1 MAPGSDRNL
10 GLSLNNKE
18 RLGGFSAG
26 PWPVQLR
33 YETGLTGE
41 EYVRAEAWRDARLE
55 RCPNH
60 PHGGC
65 SLAGHGTYARKT
77 PRGAK
82 IARWYCPESH
92 TTISLLPDCLAARLP
107 GTLDTVE
114 AVVAHAERSRSLT
127 ETAKALRHD
136 AIELPGAIRW
146 VRRRIRLVR
155 RLLDSVAELLP
166 ERFALGIAG
175 LIPLRAHLDTGRAL
189 VELRRLLAP
198 LLYVLPM
205 PLGFSRERSR
215 APKIRPGLQ
224 HTLGHDPPPSAA

>member
-1 MAPGSDRNL
+1 M
-10 GLSLNNKE
+10 
-18 RLGGFSAG
+18 
-26 PWPVQLR
+26 QLR

-82 IARWYCPESH
+82 IARWYCRESH
-92 TTISLLPDCLAARLP
+92 TTFSLLPDCLAARLP
-107 GTLDTVE
+107 GTLDAVE
-114 AVVAHAERSRSLT
+114 TVVAHAERSRSLT
-127 ETAKALRHD
+127 ETAKALRRD
-136 AIELPGAIRW
+136 AVGLAGAIRW
-146 VRRRIRLVR
+146 VRRRVSLVC
-155 RLLDSVAELLP
+155 RLLTSVAELLP

-198 LLYVLPM
+198 NLSVLPM
-205 PLGFSRERSR
+205 PLGFRRDRSR
-215 APKIRPGLQ
+215 ASEIRPGFQ
-224 HTLGHDPPPSAA
+224 HKLGHDPPPSAA

>member
-1 MAPGSDRNL
+1 M
-10 GLSLNNKE
+10 
-18 RLGGFSAG
+18 
-26 PWPVQLR
+26 QLR

-82 IARWYCPESH
+82 IARWYCRESH
-92 TTISLLPDCLAARLP
+92 TTFGLLPDCLAARLP
-107 GTLDTVE
+107 GTLDALETV
-114 AVVAHAERSRSLT
+114 VVHAERSRSLT
-127 ETAKALRHD
+127 ETAKALRRD
-136 AIELPGAIRW
+136 AVGLAGAIRW
-146 VRRRIRLVR
+146 VRRRVRLVC
-155 RLLDSVAELLP
+155 RLLTSVAELLP
-166 ERFALGIAG
+166 ERFGLGIAG

-198 LLYVLPM
+198 NLSVLPM
-205 PLGFSRERSR
+205 PLGFPRDRSR
-215 APKIRPGLQ
+215 ASEIRPGFQ
-224 HTLGHDPPPSAA
+224 HKLGHDPPPSAA